1 MDVTNIN
8 EYANKI
14 VEGQN
19 RFLEDGELTQKI
31 IEQTEDEIVISP
43 EQNSNI
49 IEENVYSYTFKDSN
63 GEFKFTVINE
73 TYFKIH
79 IITEPNWHE
88 IDIDD
93 HVGESIGSIIA
104 SGQN

>member
-1 MDVTNIN
+1 MDVKNIE

-14 VEGQN
+14 VRGQN

-31 IEQTEDEIVISP
+31 IEQTEDKIVISP

-63 GEFKFTVINE
+63 GEFKFSVINE

-79 IITEPNWHE
+79 IIKEPDWHK
-88 IDIDD
+88 IVIDD
-93 HVGESIGSIIA
+93 HIGESIGCIIE
-104 SGQN
+104 SGKN

>member
-31 IEQTEDEIVISP
+31 IEQTED
-43 EQNSNI
+43 
-49 IEENVYSYTFKDSN
+49 
-63 GEFKFTVINE
+63 
-73 TYFKIH
+73 
-79 IITEPNWHE
+79 
-88 IDIDD
+88 
-93 HVGESIGSIIA
+93 
-104 SGQN
+104 